1 MAIRY
6 TVYCQRSVAG
16 VTPEQ
21 LLAGVCEA
29 DLFTIAENN
38 DVPDDVIE
46 DALAQLRI
54 ENVDPQGFRWYRL
67 CYRPAGVRQIDVERW
82 QTADEVRARGGRGA
96 GRAGSR
102 GASRSGPPP
111 RHPGAGGRCCRS
123 LVRVIGGREH
133 GPGAGFRGHAAG
145 SPRGLAASSGRPMI
159 RGGSWGIIAS
169 TSRCVPEL
177 RWRHRQPAAD
187 PDG

>member
-67 CYRPAGVRQIDVERW
+67 CYRPAGLRQIDVERW
-82 QTADEVRARGGRGA
+82 QTADEVLAVVEEELEELEAEGHPALDRLRAILGQA
-96 GRAGSR
+96 VDVV
-102 GASRSGPPP
+102 GASFGSS
-111 RHPGAGGRCCRS
+111 AGESMAPVLASEVTRWLAEGFGG
-123 LVRVIGGREH
+123 VIR
-133 GPGAGFRGHAAG
+133 
-145 SPRGLAASSGRPMI
+145 
-159 RGGSWGIIAS
+159 
-169 TSRCVPEL
+169 
-177 RWRHRQPAAD
+177 AAD
-187 PDG
+187 DSWWELGHHREYQPLRP